1 MKFCTAIALF
11 AASAAAQ
18 DATTTSFPGDSMP
31 SMNDT
36 MPSMDDTMT
45 GGDMM
50 VDPQVQQ
57 HIMVEHDKLHMAKQM
72 VEMFCEHAG

>member
-18 DATTTSFPGDSMP
+18 DATTISFPGDSMP
-31 SMNDT
+31 SMN
-36 MPSMDDTMT
+36 DTMT